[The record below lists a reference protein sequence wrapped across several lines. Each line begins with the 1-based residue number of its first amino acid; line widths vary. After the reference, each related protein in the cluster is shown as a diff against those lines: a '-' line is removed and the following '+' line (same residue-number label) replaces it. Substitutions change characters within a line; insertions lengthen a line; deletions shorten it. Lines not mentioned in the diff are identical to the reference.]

1 MTRNNK
7 GFTLI
12 ELITVLVLIGIIGV
26 FGGLFMV
33 RMVQSYKWAEDN
45 AHLTQKAQVALTRMA
60 VEMAYAD
67 SVDNDELAND
77 VIDFDATYFDN
88 SEETG
93 NRFEK
98 AGNFLIF
105 EKNNIQHNLTD
116 RVESFVIDDSQL
128 SDGYFTVTL
137 IMKGANNAQKTFV
150 KTMALPEEDEE

>member
-1 MTRNNK
+1 
-7 GFTLI
+7 
-12 ELITVLVLIGIIGV
+12 
-26 FGGLFMV
+26 MV

-45 AHLTQKAQVALTRMA
+45 AHLAQKAQVALTRMS

-67 SVDNDELAND
+67 SVDEVELGND
-77 VIDFDATYFDN
+77 VIKFDAIYPDN
-88 SEETG
+88 SKETE
-93 NRFEK
+93 NKFELD
-98 AGNFLIF
+98 GNFLIF

>member
-45 AHLTQKAQVALTRMA
+45 AHLAQKAQVALTRMS

-67 SVDNDELAND
+67 SVDEVELGND
-77 VIDFDATYFDN
+77 VIKFDAIYPDN
-88 SEETG
+88 SKETE
-93 NRFEK
+93 NKFELD
-98 AGNFLIF
+98 GNFLIF